1 MGNMMNDNN
10 HSKIKVVVAEDE
22 PALGR
27 LITFKLQREAYEVK
41 WANNGGAALDLVRQ
55 EKPDIVLLDVMMPVL
70 DGYQVLKK
78 LKEDDNLKD
87 IPVIMLTSKGQ
98 ERDVVKGIE
107 LGANDYIVKPF
118 RPAELVARVK
128 RLLALRV
135 H

>member
-1 MGNMMNDNN
+1 MGNNN
-10 HSKIKVVVAEDE
+10 HSKIKIVVAEDE

-27 LITFKLQREAYEVK
+27 LITFKLQRESYEVK

-78 LKEDDNLKD
+78 LKEDEDLKG

-128 RLLALRV
+128 RLLTLRV